1 MSTTQMKRPDSA
13 PERPG
18 PVSPHRTDLVAFVF
32 GLAFLAI
39 GLISLGNQLDWFGGD
54 DGDFGGITPAVIGA
68 IGVLAVLAA
77 GLRRSRAPQPEMAQ
91 PEMAQPE
98 TVTTDTDQPETVT
111 PDDAIDS

>member
-1 MSTTQMKRPDSA
+1 MSTTQMNRPDAA

-18 PVSPHRTDLVAFVF
+18 PLSPHRTDLVAFVF

-54 DGDFGGITPAVIGA
+54 DGNFGGITLAVIGS

-77 GLRRSRAPQPEMAQ
+77 GLRRSRAPQIEPAPLEPA
-91 PEMAQPE
+91 
-98 TVTTDTDQPETVT
+98 QPETVT